1 MISYL
6 DNSAT
11 TKPCAEAVTAINEM
25 LINKWGNPSSLHR
38 LGIDAMQEV
47 ILARSIIA
55 ESMNVNP
62 EEIIFTSGG
71 TEANNMA
78 LFGAVKARRRAGKR
92 IVTTA
97 IEHESV
103 LQSANELERQG
114 FEVVYLMPDKY
125 GNIDEKQIFDAV
137 NEDTILVSMMYVN
150 NEVGSILPVKA
161 IKKAVKRASAP
172 ALIHIDCVQAYGKMN
187 VNPKKLGADLV
198 TVTAHK
204 IHGPKGVG
212 ALYISKEC
220 NLTAQNFATVF
231 GGEQERRIRTGTE
244 AAPLI
249 TGFGA
254 AVKALPPY
262 AEQNKKIKELNVY
275 TKKQLSTIDG
285 IIFNSGENASP
296 YIINMYVPTFMRSQT
311 ILQEL
316 SAKYQI
322 YVSNGSACTKGK
334 KSHVL
339 TAMGLS
345 DEILD
350 KSIRISFS
358 RDNTIEDADRL
369 SKALNELIESHP
381 I

>member
-11 TKPCAEAVTAINEM
+11 TKPCAEAVEAINRM
-25 LINKWGNPSSLHR
+25 LTENWGNPSSLHR
-38 LGIDAMQEV
+38 LGIDAMREV
-47 ILARSIIA
+47 ILARSA
-55 ESMNVNP
+55 VADSLGVSP

-114 FEVVYLMPDKY
+114 FEVIYLMPDRF
-125 GNIDEKQIFDAV
+125 GNISEEQIFEAV
-137 NEDTILVSMMYVN
+137 NQDTILVSMMYVN
-150 NEVGSILPVKA
+150 NEVGSVLPVQA
-161 IKKAVKRASAP
+161 IKKAVKKASAP

-187 VNPKKLGADLV
+187 VNPKKLGADLI
-198 TVTAHK
+198 TITAHK

-231 GGEQERRIRTGTE
+231 GGEQEKRIRTGTE

-249 TGFGA
+249 AGFGA
-254 AVKALPPY
+254 AVKALEPI
-262 AEQNKKIKELNVY
+262 AGQKKKIKELNEY
-275 TKKQLSTIDG
+275 TKKKLAAIEPVV
-285 IIFNSGENASP
+285 FNSGETASP

-316 SAKYQI
+316 SSKYQI

-358 RDNTIEDADRL
+358 RYNTTEDADRL
-369 SKALNELIESHP
+369 AAAIKELVETHP
-381 I
+381 L